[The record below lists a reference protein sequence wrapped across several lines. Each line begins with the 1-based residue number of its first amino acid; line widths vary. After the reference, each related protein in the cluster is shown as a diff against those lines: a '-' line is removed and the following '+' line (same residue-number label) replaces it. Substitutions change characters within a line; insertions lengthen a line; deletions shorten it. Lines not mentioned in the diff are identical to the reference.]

1 MKRKGREGGREG
13 EGKGKGRDGH
23 STWFQL
29 NTDFIIQFLEGVGA
43 VVVAALKHI
52 TFYEVK
58 IKY

>member
-1 MKRKGREGGREG
+1 MGERGGG
-13 EGKGKGRDGH
+13 
-23 STWFQL
+23 
-29 NTDFIIQFLEGVGA
+29 GVMVA

>member
-1 MKRKGREGGREG
+1 MKGPRREREGT
-13 EGKGKGRDGH
+13 DGH

-29 NTDFIIQFLEGVGA
+29 NTDFIIRLGRRGVAMVA

>member
-1 MKRKGREGGREG
+1 MGGEDVC
-13 EGKGKGRDGH
+13 KVI
-23 STWFQL
+23 L
-29 NTDFIIQFLEGVGA
+29 A

>member
-1 MKRKGREGGREG
+1 MLERGGG
-13 EGKGKGRDGH
+13 G
-23 STWFQL
+23 
-29 NTDFIIQFLEGVGA
+29 GVMVA